1 MPWAFLALDWRLHLP
16 CWIWGQRV
24 QGGICGWAAAPSPT
38 PDDRCP
44 SSLWLLRTA
53 RQTIP
58 PSFWGLQGSSL
69 LVLRVGADRF
79 PQPQGCRAGALEENP
94 DRHCPVPMPR
104 SCRSASTCRA
114 GSVLVGGSW
123 ESRVSP
129 AGVLL
134 PLGSGW
140 NPACPQRPVL
150 FLSLRGRRMILPEV
164 FSFSFN

>member
-1 MPWAFLALDWRLHLP
+1 MAGQPPPPPPLMTGVRPLCGSCGLHVRQFPLPSGGSRGLP
-16 CWIWGQRV
+16 CL
-24 QGGICGWAAAPSPT
+24 CSE
-38 PDDRCP
+38 
-44 SSLWLLRTA
+44 
-53 RQTIP
+53 
-58 PSFWGLQGSSL
+58 WGLTDSL
-69 LVLRVGADRF
+69 SLRV
-79 PQPQGCRAGALEENP
+79 ALEENP
-94 DRHCPVPMPR
+94 DRHCPVPMPS